1 MSKKIIKIMKLFKLA
16 NEEIKSE
23 GIIINRD
30 AFLAALKGQSSEGP
44 VKVEQVTVQ
53 VK

>member
-30 AFLAALKGQSSEGP
+30 SFLAALKGLSSERP
-44 VKVEQVTVQ
+44 VKVEQVIV
-53 VK
+53 

>member
-1 MSKKIIKIMKLFKLA
+1 M
-16 NEEIKSE
+16 
-23 GIIINRD
+23 D